1 MGSSNNSK
9 FYGKEIKTP
18 TEENQNLLM
27 TSMSEGHEGL
37 LWY

>member
-9 FYGKEIKTP
+9 FFGKEIKTP
-18 TEENQNLLM
+18 TQENQYLLM
-27 TSMSEGHEGL
+27 TSMSEGNEGL